1 MFWFSQGQGG
11 NKMTGGAAEF
21 WETGSSTS
29 HLSSLQEARDH
40 INEMG
45 LPNDGYD
52 YAQHLKE
59 IGR

>member
-1 MFWFSQGQGG
+1 
-11 NKMTGGAAEF
+11 MTGGAAEF

-52 YAQHLKE
+52 YSQHLKE